1 MARKPRSLD
10 PRREF
15 PRWIAAQRRSAA
27 TNGAHRAGEPPIDLG
42 LLAGQAVV
50 LEPQP
55 VDGET
60 PVVELR
66 NVSRTY
72 GSDPP
77 VLALR
82 GVDLVVERGDAIA
95 IVGPSGSGKSTLL
108 NIIGCLD
115 RPTGG
120 TYLIDGTNTAELGE
134 GELAALR
141 GRTIGFVFQTF
152 NLLAHRTVLENVML
166 SEVYIGAPR
175 EGRKQRAM
183 AALERVGIE
192 ERANFLP
199 VKLSGGQQQRVAIA
213 RALVGSPSLLLCDE
227 PTGNLDSKNTETA
240 LGLFDDLIAEGM
252 TMLMITHDDH
262 VAARMPR
269 KTSIIDGQLT
279 EQ

>member
-1 MARKPRSLD
+1 
-10 PRREF
+10 
-15 PRWIAAQRRSAA
+15 
-27 TNGAHRAGEPPIDLG
+27 
-42 LLAGQAVV
+42 
-50 LEPQP
+50 
-55 VDGET
+55 
-60 PVVELR
+60 VELR
-66 NVSRTY
+66 DVSRTY

-108 NIIGCLD
+108 NIVGCLD

-152 NLLAHRTVLENVML
+152 NLLVHRTVLENVML
-166 SEVYIGAPR
+166 SEVYVGAPR

-192 ERANFLP
+192 ARASFLP

-279 EQ
+279 EH